1 MYYVE
6 KHVGRLI
13 EVKLA
18 SPLTTEDVQQFIQKH
33 LALMQTIPGKYVG
46 VVNLLD
52 AHVFPPAVAQML
64 SQMLSG
70 ASSHVERT
78 ALLIGES
85 AIFSLQVERVIR
97 DAQNPNR
104 RTFRNPRELITW
116 LSEVLNPA
124 EQRQL
129 ERFLAE
135 AHHRPVAPAP
145 TFGTTR

>member
-18 SPLTTEDVQQFIQKH
+18 SPLTTEDVQAFVQKH
-33 LALMQTIPGKYVG
+33 LALMAQIPGKYVG

-64 SQMLSG
+64 AQMLSG

-104 RTFRNPRELITW
+104 RSFRNARELITW

-135 AHHRPVAPAP
+135 AHHRASP
-145 TFGTTR
+145 TPLGSTR

>member
-1 MYYVE
+1 MYSVE
-6 KHVGRLI
+6 KHAGRLI

-18 SPLTTEDVQQFIQKH
+18 SPLTAEDVQQFIQKH
-33 LALMQTIPGKYVG
+33 LVLMQQIPGKYVG

-85 AIFSLQVERVIR
+85 AVFSLQVERVIR

-104 RTFRNPRELITW
+104 RAFRNPRELITW
-116 LSEVLNPA
+116 LSEVLLPA

-129 ERFLAE
+129 EKFMTE
-135 AHHRPVAPAP
+135 AMHKPA
-145 TFGTTR
+145 TQASR